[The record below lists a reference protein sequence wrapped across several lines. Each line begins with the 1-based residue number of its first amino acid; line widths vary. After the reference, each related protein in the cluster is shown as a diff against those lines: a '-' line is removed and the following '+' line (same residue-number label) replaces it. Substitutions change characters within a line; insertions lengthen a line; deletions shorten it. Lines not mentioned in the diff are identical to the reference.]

1 MYRRAEKIQKKA
13 KLVRTISMI
22 DESAL
27 PVPEGKIKPAKPVEK
42 LIEKEKQG
50 QGKVRYVL
58 IPHERY
64 DMS

>member
-27 PVPEGKIKPAKPVEK
+27 PVPEGKIKPAKSVEK

-50 QGKVRYVL
+50 QGKVRYRCTEIVK
-58 IPHERY
+58 Y
-64 DMS
+64 Y

>member
-27 PVPEGKIKPAKPVEK
+27 PVPEGKIKPPFM
-42 LIEKEKQG
+42 
-50 QGKVRYVL
+50 RY
-58 IPHERY
+58 
-64 DMS
+64 

>member
-1 MYRRAEKIQKKA
+1 
-13 KLVRTISMI
+13 MI